1 MLLCRFWLKI
11 WGRIN
16 YGSEIVHN
24 TKGIISPVQIA
35 GKEIVGGWDMY
46 QLPMDEMPD
55 LTKLKADTHK
65 MYRLKW
71 LS

>member
-1 MLLCRFWLKI
+1 MLLCSILVENM
-11 WGRIN
+11 GRIN

-46 QLPMDEMPD
+46 QLPEW
-55 LTKLKADTHK
+55 TKCPI
-65 MYRLKW
+65 
-71 LS
+71 